1 MKIASFRLRIALF
14 SAALAGVAVTGFGGI
29 SYGLLYRSKLQTL
42 DQEIQDS
49 LLREA
54 ALPRPD
60 SYWDLFVESRAF
72 TYGDSSSANAV
83 LFVVN
88 NQKQIIH
95 ESEAWQAE
103 LNPQA
108 LFLPQPTI
116 EGLDVNNF
124 LRSSQPGDRPPRRDS
139 SNPRPR
145 PNPEALRKFTKVSNL
160 VTRNIK
166 NEQWRMGTSSS
177 PFVQMAIAVNL
188 EIIDREMAPIRNIF
202 FLLIPIILSLVTI
215 GAWWLS
221 SDALKAIRNI
231 TQLIKNVTA
240 KELDQRAS
248 TNGLDTEFIELVT
261 VFNDMMSRLEKSF
274 QQASRFSGDAAHEL
288 KTPLAILQGKIEQSM
303 YQAPIGSEQQKI
315 FSTLLDEVR
324 RLSSITRKL
333 LLLSLADAGK
343 MGLQKIEIN
352 FSDLIK
358 ELLED
363 IDLMAPELTLEID
376 VANNLCIKV
385 DRDLLTQVLQNLTTN
400 AIKYNLP
407 NGWIKVQARQKNNL
421 ISITISNASKDI
433 STGDRHRIF
442 DRFQR
447 GDASRNRKVEGFG
460 LGLSLSREIVRAHGG
475 DLRIEP
481 MQPGCTAFTL
491 SLPVTTAKT

>member
-1 MKIASFRLRIALF
+1 MRIASFRLRIALF
-14 SAALAGVAVTGFGGI
+14 SALLAGVSVTGFGGI

-42 DQEIQDS
+42 DREIQDS
-49 LLREA
+49 LVREA
-54 ALPRPD
+54 SLPRPD
-60 SYWDLFVESRAF
+60 SYWDLFVESRGF
-72 TYGDSSSANAV
+72 NYGGSANADAV
-83 LFVVN
+83 LLVMN
-88 NQKQIIH
+88 NQQQIIH
-95 ESEAWQAE
+95 QSKAWQTE
-103 LNPQA
+103 LNPQP

-116 EGLDVNNF
+116 EGLDLNNF
-124 LRSSQPGDRPPRRDS
+124 PLPTQPGDRPPSRQ
-139 SNPRPR
+139 SNPNFRPR
-145 PNPEALRKFTKVSNL
+145 LNPEAFRKFTQVSDL
-160 VTRNIK
+160 VTRNV
-166 NEQWRMGTSSS
+166 NNSQWRMGTSSS

-231 TQLIKNVTA
+231 TKLIKNVTA

-248 TNGLDTEFIELVT
+248 TNDLDTEFIELVT
-261 VFNDMMSRLEKSF
+261 VFNNMMFRLERSF

-288 KTPLAILQGKIEQSM
+288 KTPLAILQGKLEQSM
-303 YQAPIGSEQQKI
+303 YQASVGSEQQKI

-352 FSDLIK
+352 LSDLIK

-376 VANNLCIKV
+376 VANNLRLKA
-385 DRDLLTQVLQNLTTN
+385 DRDLITQVLQNLTTN

-407 NGWIKVQARQKNNL
+407 DGWIKVLAMQQNKMVL
-421 ISITISNASKDI
+421 VTICNASKDL
-433 STGDRHRIF
+433 SAGDRQRIF

-475 DLRIEP
+475 DLRLEP

-491 SLPVTTAKT
+491 SLPIAT

>member
-14 SAALAGVAVTGFGGI
+14 SALLAGVAVTGFGGI

-42 DQEIQDS
+42 DREIQDS

-72 TYGDSSSANAV
+72 AYGDSSNADAV

-88 NQKQIIH
+88 NQQQIIH
-95 ESEAWQAE
+95 QSELWQTE

-108 LFLPQPTI
+108 LFLPQPII

-124 LRSSQPGDRPPRRDS
+124 SRPSQPGDRPPPRGDS
-139 SNPRPR
+139 PNPRQR
-145 PNPEALRKFTKVSNL
+145 PNPEAFRKFTQVSDL
-160 VTRNIK
+160 VTRNV
-166 NEQWRMGTSSS
+166 NNDQWRMGTSSS

-202 FLLIPIILSLVTI
+202 FLLIPIILLLVTL

-248 TNGLDTEFIELVT
+248 TNDLDTEFIELVT
-261 VFNDMMSRLEKSF
+261 VFNNMMSRLERSF

-288 KTPLAILQGKIEQSM
+288 KTPLAILQGKLEQSM
-303 YQAPIGSEQQKI
+303 YQAPVGSEQQKV

-343 MGLQKIEIN
+343 MGLQKIETN
-352 FSDLIK
+352 LSDLIK

-363 IDLMAPELTLEID
+363 IDLMAPELMLEID
-376 VANNLCIKV
+376 VANNLRLKA
-385 DRDLLTQVLQNLTTN
+385 DRDLITQVLQNLTTN

-407 NGWIKVQARQKNNL
+407 NGWIKVRAMQQNQT

-433 STGDRHRIF
+433 SVGDRQRIF

-475 DLRIEP
+475 DLRLEP

-491 SLPVTTAKT
+491 SLPIAT